1 MLTPE
6 VNSRIAWLAAHWVA
20 GEFDMD
26 GLDRY
31 LAETRSLIKRQTQ
44 GPQNLESWPNQ
55 WPNLGHNLGT
65 VGDRQSESQQQQ
77 DLQ

>member
-26 GLDRY
+26 RLDRY
-31 LAETRSLIKRQTQ
+31 LAETRSLIERQTQ
-44 GPQNLESWPNQ
+44 GPQNLQDWPQQ
-55 WPNLGHNLGT
+55 WPSSATPQNDDT
-65 VGDRQSESQQQQ
+65 IR
-77 DLQ
+77 